1 MVNDDCARMYL
12 DLMKRCLTN
21 IIYSEHEHTD
31 FMPGNKLKRLFFRK
45 LIMPLFRKSNAKVIR
60 YYDYDERIRALGFDW
75 PPMAHTMIGLKR
87 LDNLQHCVME
97 VVKDNVL
104 GDLIETGVWRGGASI
119 FMRAILKAY
128 GVTDRKVWVA
138 DSFEGLPKPDETG
151 YPQDKGD
158 NLYANKY
165 LAVSLEQVKKNFQ
178 RYGLL
183 DDQVVFLKGWFK
195 DSLPN
200 APLERIAVARLDGDM
215 YQSTMD
221 ALNNLYHKISPGG
234 FVIIDD
240 YALKGANA
248 AVRDFRIKHAI
259 DEKIIAIEGTGVYWR
274 KAG

>member
-1 MVNDDCARMYL
+1 MINNNCAEMYL

-31 FMPGNKLKRLFFRK
+31 FMPGNKLKRFLFQK
-45 LIMPLFRKSNAKVIR
+45 IIIPLFEKSNAKVIR
-60 YYDYDERIRALGFDW
+60 YYDYDENMRVLGFDW
-75 PPMAHTMIGLKR
+75 PQMAHTMIGLKR
-87 LDNLQHCVME
+87 LDNLQYCVTE
-97 VVKDNVL
+97 VIKNNIP

-138 DSFEGLPKPDETG
+138 DSFEGLPRPEEG

-158 NLYANKY
+158 KHYMNQY
-165 LAVSLEQVKKNFQ
+165 LAVSLNQVKKNFQ
-178 RYGLL
+178 KYGLL

-195 DSLPN
+195 DTLPG
-200 APLERIAVARLDGDM
+200 APLGRIAVARLDGDM

-234 FVIIDD
+234 FIIIDD

-248 AVRDFRIKHAI
+248 AVHDFRIRHAVK
-259 DEKIIAIEGTGVYWR
+259 EEIIAIEGTGVYWR
-274 KAG
+274 KVS